1 MRDEAE
7 RILEDARKALDEAG
21 QQAVVAL
28 GGLEGSKTESEGD
41 WFGASGDLHGPKFN
55 WDFFERTFGLE
66 EKGER
71 AARSSSASA
80 APRARPTS
88 ASGKASGRT
97 TTATSRSTPTARS
110 PCSAPRGRPR
120 RRSTA
125 RA

>member
-55 WDFFERTFGLE
+55 WKFFERTFGLE
-66 EKGER
+66 EKGEKG
-71 AARSSSASA
+71 SPFELSLGSAEGEA
-80 APRARPTS
+80 HVGK
-88 ASGKASGRT
+88 GKASGRT

-120 RRSTA
+120 PRSTA